1 MTMSKQLVK
10 PTWIGVYPVLLKTL
24 VKDKEQKMVNDTVA
38 SLVAFLQPFLKTFI
52 KDFEVSLRFIQD
64 STNPRLERGMN
75 EDGIMGRDFG
85 KAFSGQYFES
95 LSLNIHT
102 KKQTLEK
109 TKEFLKL
116 YVEGLVIE
124 YFIQHPSEYSNW
136 EFSFRNRKGHRI
148 ATGQSPATIIN
159 FPFIQ
164 IKTN

>member
-1 MTMSKQLVK
+1 MSKKDVR
-10 PTWIGVYPVLLKTL
+10 PTWIGVYPDLPKPL
-24 VKDKEQKMVNDTVA
+24 VKDKEQKIVNDTVA
-38 SLVAFLQPFLKTFI
+38 SLGAFLHPFLKTFI
-52 KDFEVSLRFIQD
+52 KDFEISLRFIQD

-85 KAFSGQYFES
+85 KAFSGQYFDT
-95 LSLNIHT
+95 LSVTIHT
-102 KKQTLEK
+102 PTKTLDK

>member
-1 MTMSKQLVK
+1 MSKQLVK

>member
-1 MTMSKQLVK
+1 
-10 PTWIGVYPVLLKTL
+10 
-24 VKDKEQKMVNDTVA
+24 
-38 SLVAFLQPFLKTFI
+38 
-52 KDFEVSLRFIQD
+52 
-64 STNPRLERGMN
+64 
-75 EDGIMGRDFG
+75 MGRDFG
-85 KAFSGQYFES
+85 KAFSGHYFES
-95 LSLNIHT
+95 LSLHIHT

-109 TKEFLKL
+109 TKEILKL

-148 ATGQSPATIIN
+148 ATGLSPSTIIN